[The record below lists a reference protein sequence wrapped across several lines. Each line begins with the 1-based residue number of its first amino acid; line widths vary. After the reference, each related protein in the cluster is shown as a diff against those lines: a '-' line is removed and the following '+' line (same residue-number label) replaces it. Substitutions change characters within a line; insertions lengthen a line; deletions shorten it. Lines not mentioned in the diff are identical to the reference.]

1 MDEDIANKVRRD
13 AERRDKQ
20 DKADRQEYLSYLVG
34 GECGVEGNGFAV
46 WIGDRDLLRAGV
58 EAGSNDEESVGVL
71 ECDDG
76 GFSLGADGG
85 AALESA
91 VADGESGAAHGGNRC
106 GRNRADSQ
114 GTAASWTMVKAA
126 FVACRLKK

>member
-1 MDEDIANKVRRD
+1 
-13 AERRDKQ
+13 
-20 DKADRQEYLSYLVG
+20 LVG

-76 GFSLGADGG
+76 GFSVGADGG

-91 VADGESGAAHGGNRC
+91 AADGESGAAHGGNRC

-114 GTAASWTMVKAA
+114 GDGGELDDGQGGVCGVPFEEVMAKRRCPFSSVVRK
-126 FVACRLKK
+126 LP